1 MFARL
6 SVQVGETTALM
17 VPEPSVQ
24 KAGETYLVY
33 VDEPGDFYLE
43 KKVKVGK
50 TTAGYVEI
58 LSGLKPNDKVV
69 VNGSL
74 QLLGESLQRVTQ

>member
-1 MFARL
+1 
-6 SVQVGETTALM
+6 
-17 VPEPSVQ
+17 VQ

-43 KKVKVGK
+43 KKVKIGQ
-50 TTAGYVEI
+50 TTGGYVEI
-58 LSGLKPNDKVV
+58 LSGLNPHDKVV